1 MSGHPLCVH
10 VIEEVKKDVW
20 DGGNFSEIVGIIG
33 AFKHNTKGRCKQK
46 LFSLLYFLCIVFLFL
61 HFFDV

>member
-10 VIEEVKKDVW
+10 VIEEKNKDVW

-46 LFSLLYFLCIVFLFL
+46 LFSL
-61 HFFDV
+61 